1 MKQQQRQQQQNAL
14 LASQLRP
21 RLRSDNE
28 TVFLEFIVW
37 HVRPCVQFRCKTIWK
52 KKSRMRAVTERQG
65 RAWRTEKYLA
75 SVKDDGPCSL
85 R

>member
-21 RLRSDNE
+21 RLRSDDE

-37 HVRPCVQFRCKTIWK
+37 HVRPRVQFRRKTKWK
-52 KKSRMRAVTERQG
+52 N
-65 RAWRTEKYLA
+65 
-75 SVKDDGPCSL
+75 
-85 R
+85 